1 MELIRATAAK
11 SETRMPLNN
20 LLVVFCPS
28 LNMTP
33 PLLKV
38 LCEAE
43 GIWGGMY
50 GDDEDGEDDDDD
62 VGDVIDIRRQTMPAR
77 SPTADGAGFFTDELS
92 KTAMIKTT
100 TMTMEEGSESAS
112 LDTTDN
118 NPSSDYHASAEES
131 IYDDEYEMLGEV
143 APRRRVR
150 RDGVSAERREEV
162 PTVYLD
168 CSSRSASSLACQED
182 QEEEE
187 EEEPMSMTYL
197 QDSRETA
204 ARDDD
209 GSISSGN
216 YSMHAPSPP
225 PLLSSSSDS
234 VATPMS
240 SGNPSFAH
248 LPLEHEHYQ
257 EKEERDHP
265 RIHAKDHQHQRHQGS
280 GPEIVDVTPLE
291 LRVPPSQMQTQTS
304 KRPVISNPIP
314 ISIPVRFPTSAT
326 PPPQLRSG
334 GAAQTQTQAS
344 KRPVIS
350 NPIPI
355 PVPVQFP
362 TSPTPP
368 PQHRSGGAAAAT
380 LKRRSISIP
389 MLSLPNFSST
399 QQTPTKEKGKGSP
412 SRTPSPMGS
421 PRLGMGASSAENVK
435 SLNRS
440 KKPSL
445 KLLFSKRSASS
456 LTGVGERDRSN
467 SVGGG
472 MPFISAPIP
481 HQGHAA
487 SMVSLSPRTWSPKF
501 QHQQQEQEQQQ
512 TPPMSAASDSNSSV
526 STPVSAVTAP
536 QSQAATSSVY
546 SLPPVLDTPIEGASF
561 EFDLEFGMGLTTT
574 PAMDATLDNSR
585 PHQQIGN
592 NPPPLPPSNVPVIPP
607 LSLTHR
613 KSNLSIASTASSNHL
628 SLFDD
633 DDDDEGMEE
642 WTQSVLLA
650 ADVDVGAVQKAP

>member
-1 MELIRATAAK
+1 
-11 SETRMPLNN
+11 
-20 LLVVFCPS
+20 
-28 LNMTP
+28 
-33 PLLKV
+33 
-38 LCEAE
+38 
-43 GIWGGMY
+43 
-50 GDDEDGEDDDDD
+50 
-62 VGDVIDIRRQTMPAR
+62 
-77 SPTADGAGFFTDELS
+77 
-92 KTAMIKTT
+92 
-100 TMTMEEGSESAS
+100 
-112 LDTTDN
+112 
-118 NPSSDYHASAEES
+118 
-131 IYDDEYEMLGEV
+131 
-143 APRRRVR
+143 
-150 RDGVSAERREEV
+150 
-162 PTVYLD
+162 
-168 CSSRSASSLACQED
+168 
-182 QEEEE
+182 
-187 EEEPMSMTYL
+187 
-197 QDSRETA
+197 
-204 ARDDD
+204 
-209 GSISSGN
+209 
-216 YSMHAPSPP
+216 
-225 PLLSSSSDS
+225 
-234 VATPMS
+234 
-240 SGNPSFAH
+240 
-248 LPLEHEHYQ
+248 
-257 EKEERDHP
+257 
-265 RIHAKDHQHQRHQGS
+265 
-280 GPEIVDVTPLE
+280 
-291 LRVPPSQMQTQTS
+291 
-304 KRPVISNPIP
+304 
-314 ISIPVRFPTSAT
+314 
-326 PPPQLRSG
+326 
-334 GAAQTQTQAS
+334 
-344 KRPVIS
+344 
-350 NPIPI
+350 
-355 PVPVQFP
+355 
-362 TSPTPP
+362 
-368 PQHRSGGAAAAT
+368 
-380 LKRRSISIP
+380 
-389 MLSLPNFSST
+389 
-399 QQTPTKEKGKGSP
+399 
-412 SRTPSPMGS
+412 MGS